1 MPALRW
7 TNESVRA
14 PFRRVR
20 LTAARLK
27 RNIETN
33 AYRANREGNPEVIQA
48 LERNGFAVLSSAFDQ
63 EGVARF
69 RLDIDA
75 ALARGLVYP
84 IDRNSRTPCEA
95 ATLTDSEIALGE
107 DYIRQHA
114 NIIYVSDP
122 LLTCPALSA
131 YVFSDPII
139 DIAAEFY
146 GCRPS
151 ITGCYL
157 MKSFVNDLPKA
168 GFNFFHSDN
177 QSSRF
182 IKFFLYINDV
192 GPDGG
197 PICYV
202 PESHRHKPFG
212 WRTNNTRSLN
222 DIERWYGA
230 GSAVKLT
237 ARVGDLIIANTT
249 GFHRAEKPKQDVR
262 YALMINTGLHP
273 IRHTIA
279 TTPKISR
286 TTFDQLTDKQR
297 AITDFM
303 QVV

>member
-1 MPALRW
+1 
-7 TNESVRA
+7 
-14 PFRRVR
+14 
-20 LTAARLK
+20 
-27 RNIETN
+27 
-33 AYRANREGNPEVIQA
+33 
-48 LERNGFAVLSSAFDQ
+48 
-63 EGVARF
+63 
-69 RLDIDA
+69 
-75 ALARGLVYP
+75 
-84 IDRNSRTPCEA
+84 
-95 ATLTDSEIALGE
+95 
-107 DYIRQHA
+107 
-114 NIIYVSDP
+114 
-122 LLTCPALSA
+122 
-131 YVFSDPII
+131 
-139 DIAAEFY
+139 
-146 GCRPS
+146 
-151 ITGCYL
+151 
-157 MKSFVNDLPKA
+157 MKSFVNDLPEA
-168 GFNFFHSDN
+168 SFNFFHSDN
-177 QSSRF
+177 QSARF